1 MTTRWLLAALAVLL
15 MPSAGLSEVRPT
27 PGPEDPRIR
36 SVLYDPDQV
45 VLLEGVL
52 GYATTVEFA
61 PGEKIENVSIGD
73 SLGWQITPN
82 RRANLLFIKPVD
94 KASPT
99 DMTVVTN
106 LRRYSFD
113 LRVVEPH
120 GRRKPDVTIELRF
133 DYPEPA
139 QAMVV
144 AVAPS
149 EPKAPDKPLVANKA
163 YSFKGVLRGLPTT
176 VFDDGQATYF
186 QFDADTDYPAIFA
199 VDDDGKEAVVNISYR
214 DGYMV
219 VDRLAGAF
227 VLRRGAEVTRVIN
240 SGYKGRGPSPTAQG
254 SSQGKRP

>member
-1 MTTRWLLAALAVLL
+1 MKTQWLLAALAVLL
-15 MPSAGLSEVRPT
+15 MPCAGLAEVRPT
-27 PGPEDPRIR
+27 PGQADSRIR

-94 KASPT
+94 KAAPT

-106 LRRYSFD
+106 LRRYNFD
-113 LRVVEPH
+113 LRVIQPR
-120 GRRKPDVTIELRF
+120 GRRHADVTIELRF
-133 DYPEPA
+133 DYPTPA
-139 QAMVV
+139 QAVV
-144 AVAPS
+144 EAASQPAA
-149 EPKAPDKPLVANKA
+149 KAPETPQVANSA
-163 YSFKGVLRGLPTT
+163 YVFKGVLRGLPTA

-186 QFDADTDYPAIFA
+186 QFGANTDYPAILA
-199 VDDDGKEAVVNISYR
+199 VDDDGKEAVNISYR

-227 VLRRGAEVTRVIN
+227 VLRRGAEVTRVTN
-240 SGYKGRGPSPTAQG
+240 NGYKGRGPAPTNPSGLSP
-254 SSQGKRP
+254 GKRP